1 MKDNLTENF
10 KASANTAEAEGI
22 NEVAAGPKKFKDVQA
37 LIDAYTALE
46 AEFTRRSQ
54 RLKELEANKEEASS
68 ATPVNIEATSDNTPS
83 QAVDSD
89 STQGASAPMQQAVE
103 GVRPL
108 TMQEKN
114 AVIEE
119 YLNGIHSNRTVPFVT
134 VGGAVKTAR
143 VTPKTTSEAAAL
155 ARRYFSKKEN

>member
-1 MKDNLTENF
+1 
-10 KASANTAEAEGI
+10 
-22 NEVAAGPKKFKDVQA
+22 
-37 LIDAYTALE
+37 
-46 AEFTRRSQ
+46 
-54 RLKELEANKEEASS
+54 
-68 ATPVNIEATSDNTPS
+68 
-83 QAVDSD
+83 
-89 STQGASAPMQQAVE
+89 
-103 GVRPL
+103 
-108 TMQEKN
+108 MQEKN